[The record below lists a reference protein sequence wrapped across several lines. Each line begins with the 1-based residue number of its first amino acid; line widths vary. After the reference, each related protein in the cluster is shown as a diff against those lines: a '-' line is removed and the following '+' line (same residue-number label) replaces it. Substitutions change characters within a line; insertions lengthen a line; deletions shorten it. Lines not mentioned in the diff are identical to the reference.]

1 MTRVLLVTPSYPA
14 PDTPRS
20 GIFVHRQAVWLA
32 AAGAAVHV
40 LALRPAPPRFPRW
53 LLSRSWLR
61 YYARRPAWPRRPD
74 GIPVTTVFYPRRWT
88 PGEDA
93 VPAMGEA
100 LVRAVGRDP
109 RLHESDAVYA
119 QWLWPGGAAALALRA
134 AFGMPV
140 AAIARG
146 SEMHDWH
153 TAQPQSRPYVA
164 RVLGEADLLLANC
177 EALREPAEALL
188 PGAGARMAVVYNG
201 CDAEIFRPAA
211 DAAARA
217 ALRRELGIADDERL
231 LVFCGALSERKGM
244 PELAAAWRTFSS
256 RHPAWRLVLLGSG
269 PRPAGLGECAIC
281 PGELPPAQVLR
292 WLQAADGYVQP
303 SRLEGLANAT
313 MEAMAA
319 GLPVVTTA
327 TCGQTELVRPE
338 PDGNGWLVPPQDPA
352 ALAAA
357 LAELAADPERA
368 RRRGEAARRTIVE
381 RFDPRVEAAR
391 LAGLLAQLA
400 AVPRPTQSMR
410 STRSAPGARA
420 HR

>member
-1 MTRVLLVTPSYPA
+1 MSRSGAASTRVLLVSPIYPA
-14 PDTPRS
+14 PDTPRA
-20 GIFVHRQAVWLA
+20 GIFVHRQAVQLA
-32 AAGAAVHV
+32 AAGLAVHV

-53 LLSRSWLR
+53 LVSRSWLR

-88 PGEDA
+88 TGEDV

-109 RLHESDAVYA
+109 RLRDNAVVYG
-119 QWLWPGGAAALALRA
+119 QWLWPGGAAALTLRA

-153 TAQPQSRPYVA
+153 AAHPECRPHVA
-164 RVLGEADLLLANC
+164 RMLGEADLLLANC

-188 PGAGARMAVVYNG
+188 PGAGARMVVVYNG
-201 CDAEIFRPAA
+201 CDAETFRPAA
-211 DAAARA
+211 DAGTRA
-217 ALRRELGIADDERL
+217 ALRRELGVADGERL
-231 LVFCGALSERKGM
+231 LVYCGALSERKGM
-244 PELAAAWRTFSS
+244 PELATAWRTFSNL
-256 RHPAWRLVLLGSG
+256 HPTWRLLLLGNG
-269 PRPAGLGECAIC
+269 PRPANLGERASCL
-281 PGELPPAQVLR
+281 GERPPAQVLR

-313 MEAMAA
+313 MEAMAC

-327 TCGQTELVRPE
+327 TCGQTELIRSEPE
-338 PDGNGWLVPPQDPA
+338 NGWLVPPEDPA

-381 RFDPRVEAAR
+381 RFDPREQAAR
-391 LAGLLAQLA
+391 LAGLLAELA
-400 AVPRPTQSMR
+400 VRQQAHSV
-410 STRSAPGARA
+410 RA
-420 HR
+420 GER